1 MQLSFAQKN
10 MPLLS
15 SVNTPLVSIVMN
27 CYNSDRFLKEAINSI
42 YAQTYQNWE
51 IIFWDN
57 ASTDNSAN
65 IAKSYDGRIKYY
77 LASETTPL
85 GKARNFALEK
95 ASGEYIAFLDCDDI
109 YLPDKLEQQV
119 GLMQS
124 KDYTMCYGS
133 IAVIDE
139 SGKEIKKYVVKNK
152 SGNVFPNLLRRY
164 EINMQTVILK
174 KEFLVNNQLSFNS
187 NMSYCPDHNLFMT
200 IASKTDVGVITD
212 VVAKYR
218 IVDNSLS
225 KKTIDIAPQEYRL
238 TLDEI
243 SKGNPI
249 LRQQLSSD
257 FNCAYNKAKYYEVV
271 ADIYNNNKKQARYN
285 LRTILTSKIEY
296 FLLYLLLLMPIPN
309 KLILKLL
316 GR

>member
-1 MQLSFAQKN
+1 MQDKSKN
-10 MPLLS
+10 KNSL
-15 SVNTPLVSIVMN
+15 LVSIVMN
-27 CYNSDRFLKEAINSI
+27 CYNGEKYLREAINSI
-42 YAQTYQNWE
+42 YVQTYQNWE

-77 LASETTPL
+77 LAPKTTPL
-85 GKARNFALEK
+85 GEARNLALSK
-95 ASGEYIAFLDCDDI
+95 VSGGYVAFLDCDDI

-119 GLMQS
+119 KLMQGS
-124 KDYTMCYGS
+124 NYTMCYGS
-133 IAVIDE
+133 VAVIDE
-139 SGKEIKKYVVKNK
+139 SGKKIKKDIVKNK

-164 EINMQTVILK
+164 EINMQTVMLK
-174 KEFLVNNQLSFNS
+174 KEFLDSNQLSFNA

-200 IASKTDVGVITD
+200 IASKADVGVIPNI
-212 VVAKYR
+212 VAKYR
-218 IVDNSLS
+218 MVGNSLS

-243 SKGNPI
+243 SKDDPI

-257 FNCAYNKAKYYEVV
+257 FNCAYNKAKYYEIVS
-271 ADIYNNNKKQARYN
+271 DIYNNNKERARYK
-285 LRTILTSKIEY
+285 LSAIYTSKIEY
-296 FLLYLLLLMPIPN
+296 FLLYLLLFMPISN